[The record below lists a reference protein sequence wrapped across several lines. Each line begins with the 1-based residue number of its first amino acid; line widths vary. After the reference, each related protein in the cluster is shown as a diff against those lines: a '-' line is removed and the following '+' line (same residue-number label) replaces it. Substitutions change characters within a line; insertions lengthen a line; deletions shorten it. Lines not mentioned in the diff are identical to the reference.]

1 MTPPT
6 DPDHKF
12 GQFIGAWFHQD
23 AFDDHAETV
32 DDIVDEFL
40 RESSSRFVGAA
51 AEGGR
56 LLLDA
61 GLDDEALATRLG
73 AMGLWLLPEP
83 AGFASYTAL
92 AEHLVKRL
100 EQAAAADEHPAA

>member
-6 DPDHKF
+6 DPEYTF

-23 AFDDHAETV
+23 AFDHAATV

-40 RESSSRFVGAA
+40 RESSPRFVGAA
-51 AEGGR
+51 AEGAR

-61 GLDDEALATRLG
+61 GLDEEALATRLG